1 MQSNDGERIADLE
14 RKVDYLVRY
23 LGIDPAQIA
32 GGLPPGLEVAPRDE
46 MSGAPVGMS
55 GVPVG
60 MSGASLGPVYDA
72 IRTGKKINAIKLYRE
87 LTGASLA
94 DAKSAVES
102 ME

>member
-1 MQSNDGERIADLE
+1 MQSNDERIADLE
-14 RKVDYLVRY
+14 RKVDYLIRH

-46 MSGAPVGMS
+46 MSGIPTGMPGAPTGM
-55 GVPVG
+55 
-60 MSGASLGPVYDA
+60 LGPVYAA

-102 ME
+102 MERGF

>member
-14 RKVDYLVRY
+14 RKVDYLIRY

-32 GGLPPGLEVAPRDE
+32 NGSLPPGVEVAPRDE
-46 MSGAPVGMS
+46 MSGAS
-55 GVPVG
+55 LG

-102 ME
+102 MERGF